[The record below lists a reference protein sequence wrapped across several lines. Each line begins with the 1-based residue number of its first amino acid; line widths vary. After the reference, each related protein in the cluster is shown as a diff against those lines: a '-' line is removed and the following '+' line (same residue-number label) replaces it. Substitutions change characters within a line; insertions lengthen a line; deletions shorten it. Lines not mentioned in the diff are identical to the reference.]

1 MKLLI
6 LGGTKFLGRH
16 TVELAKKAGHTITLF
31 HRGETNPELFPEVE
45 HILGNRDGGLD
56 KLAGRTW
63 DAAIDTCGYF
73 PRLVGASARYLA
85 DKVGHYTFVSSISV
99 YSKFYAGMDES
110 APVAV
115 LDDPTVEEITE
126 KTYGGLKA
134 LCEEAAEHAMPGRV
148 LSVRAGLI
156 VGPYDQTDRFT
167 YWVRRVSTGGRV
179 LVPSP
184 PERPVQFIHAADLA
198 AWMLRMAEHG
208 EAGIY
213 NATGPIGPAGNGTQA
228 AAPYTMEQ
236 VLTACR
242 EAAGSKAE
250 FVWVDERY
258 LLERKVELWS
268 DLPLATPAEEDG
280 LMEVDVSRAA
290 AAGLT
295 ARPLLNIVRETLAWD
310 ATRPIGTELK
320 AGLKP
325 AREAE
330 LLTEWDHPFA

>member
-16 TVELAKKAGHTITLF
+16 TVELARKAGHTITLF

-45 HILGNRDGGLD
+45 HVLGNRDGGLD

-63 DAAIDTCGYF
+63 DVAIDNCGYF
-73 PRLVGASARYLA
+73 PRLVDASARFLA

-99 YSKFYAGMDES
+99 YSKFYAGMDER
-110 APVAV
+110 APIAV
-115 LDDPTVEEITE
+115 LEDPTVEEITE
-126 KTYGGLKA
+126 TTYGGLKA
-134 LCEEAAEHAMPGRV
+134 LCEEAAERAMPGRV

-156 VGPYDQTDRFT
+156 VGPYDVTDRFT
-167 YWVRRVSTGGRV
+167 YWVRRVAMGGRV

-184 PERPVQFIHAADLA
+184 PERPAQFIHAADLA
-198 AWMLRMAEHG
+198 AWMLKMAERG
-208 EAGIY
+208 KAGIY
-213 NATGPIGPAGNGTQA
+213 NATGPLSSTGAGAGI
-228 AAPYTMEQ
+228 YTMEE
-236 VLTACR
+236 VLAACR

-290 AAGLT
+290 ADGLT
-295 ARPLLNIVRETLAWD
+295 VRPLLNIVRETLAWD

-325 AREAE
+325 ARESE